1 MPLPNRN
8 NRPVT
13 PAAPGAT
20 FSRGTWGE
28 RERAMD
34 GTDQQPRPSGRW
46 VGVRLHYRHVR
57 MDDRPCATG
66 CPEDELTVSY
76 PGILISSYDDG
87 ELVEER
93 WVPLGA
99 DPSEDDD
106 EALIER
112 LRAALWWQLGETQA
126 DS

>member
-1 MPLPNRN
+1 MN
-8 NRPVT
+8 
-13 PAAPGAT
+13 
-20 FSRGTWGE
+20 
-28 RERAMD
+28 
-34 GTDQQPRPSGRW
+34 GTDQQPRPPGRW

-93 WVPLGA
+93 WIPLGA
-99 DPSEDDD
+99 EPSEEDD
-106 EALIER
+106 EALIEQ
-112 LRAALWWQLGETQA
+112 LRAALWWQLGETQP
-126 DS
+126 DDT